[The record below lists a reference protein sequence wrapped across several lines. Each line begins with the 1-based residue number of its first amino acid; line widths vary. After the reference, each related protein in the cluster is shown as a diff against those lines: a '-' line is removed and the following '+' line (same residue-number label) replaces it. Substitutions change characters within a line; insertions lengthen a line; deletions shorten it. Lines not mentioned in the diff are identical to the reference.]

1 MMGGRSYTPKRTAY
15 QYTISTNSW
24 TTMAYDSSLYTS
36 TYNCG
41 AAIIHMKGNGHRY
54 LVISSN
60 SGYSYPSYFD
70 LTSNSG
76 WKRLTYG
83 PTGNHGRL
91 VSVAPSEAYMVAGYT
106 SSHSRSTRN
115 WYLWNPQVIPHKPK
129 LDWSSP
135 AGLAYSNHKLSLFLP
150 LDFQNEKFADHTLYM
165 RRPHFAGDFSRCS
178 EM

>member
-1 MMGGRSYTPKRTAY
+1 MMGGRSSTPKRRAY

-24 TTMAYDSSLYTS
+24 ANMAYDATLYTN

-91 VSVAPSEAYMVAGYT
+91 VSVTPSEAYMVGCPSIIPSTAARSAATPARTRGPTGTGT
-106 SSHSRSTRN
+106 SGTR
-115 WYLWNPQVIPHKPK
+115 
-129 LDWSSP
+129 
-135 AGLAYSNHKLSLFLP
+135 
-150 LDFQNEKFADHTLYM
+150 
-165 RRPHFAGDFSRCS
+165 R
-178 EM
+178 